1 MYSRDSYL
9 EMFMEINNILKD
21 GLVKDPKNKVVKNMI
36 SLNDRMFYFTNQLFN
51 KQDSIDMENRLLY
64 QKLHDVQ
71 VELETLKMKCN
82 KT

>member
-9 EMFMEINNILKD
+9 EMFMELNNILND
-21 GLVKDPKNKVVKNMI
+21 GLAKDPKNKVVKNMI
-36 SLNDRMFYFTNQLFN
+36 SLHDRMFYFTNQLFN
-51 KQDSIDMENRLLY
+51 QQDSIDMENRLLY
-64 QKLHDVQ
+64 KKLHEVQ

>member
-9 EMFMEINNILKD
+9 EMFVELNNILKE
-21 GLVKDPKNKVVKNMI
+21 GITKDPNNKVVKNMI
-36 SLNDRMFYFTNQLFN
+36 NINDRMFFYTNQLFN

-64 QKLHDVQ
+64 QKLHETQ

>member
-9 EMFMEINNILKD
+9 KMFMELNNILKD
-21 GLVKDPKNKVVKNMI
+21 GMAKDPKNKVVKNMI
-36 SLNDRMFYFTNQLFN
+36 GLNDKMFYFTNQLFN
-51 KQDSIDMENRLLY
+51 QQDSIDMENRLLY
-64 QKLHDVQ
+64 KKLHEVQ

>member
-9 EMFMEINNILKD
+9 KMFMELNNILKD
-21 GLVKDPKNKVVKNMI
+21 GLAKDPKNKAVKNI
-36 SLNDRMFYFTNQLFN
+36 IGLNDRMFYFTNQLFN

-64 QKLHDVQ
+64 KKLHDVQ
-71 VELETLKMKCN
+71 VDLETLKMKRN

>member
-9 EMFMEINNILKD
+9 KMFMELNNILKD
-21 GLVKDPKNKVVKNMI
+21 GLDKDPKNKVVKNMI
-36 SLNDRMFYFTNQLFN
+36 GLNDRMFYFTNQLFN
-51 KQDSIDMENRLLY
+51 QQDSIDMENRLLY
-64 QKLHDVQ
+64 KKLHEVQ

>member
-9 EMFMEINNILKD
+9 EMFMELNNILKD
-21 GLVKDPKNKVVKNMI
+21 GLAKDPNNKVVKNMI
-36 SLNDRMFYFTNQLFN
+36 SLHDRMFLFTNQLFN

-64 QKLHDVQ
+64 KKLHEVQ
-71 VELETLKMKCN
+71 MELETLKMKCN

>member
-1 MYSRDSYL
+1 
-9 EMFMEINNILKD
+9 MELNNILND
-21 GLVKDPKNKVVKNMI
+21 GLAKDPKNKVVKNMI
-36 SLNDRMFYFTNQLFN
+36 SLHDRMFYFTNQLFN

-71 VELETLKMKCN
+71 MELEILKMKCN

>member
-9 EMFMEINNILKD
+9 EMFMELNNILKD
-21 GLVKDPKNKVVKNMI
+21 GLAKDPKNKVVKNMI
-36 SLNDRMFYFTNQLFN
+36 SLHDRMFLFTNQLFN

-64 QKLHDVQ
+64 KKLHEVQ
-71 VELETLKMKCN
+71 MELETLKMKCN

>member
-21 GLVKDPKNKVVKNMI
+21 GLSKDPKNKVVKNMI
-36 SLNDRMFYFTNQLFN
+36 SLHDKMFLFTNQLFN

-64 QKLHDVQ
+64 KKLHDVQ

>member
-9 EMFMEINNILKD
+9 EMFMELNNILKD
-21 GLVKDPKNKVVKNMI
+21 GLAKDPNNKVVKNMI
-36 SLNDRMFYFTNQLFN
+36 SLHDKMFLFTNQLFN

-64 QKLHDVQ
+64 KKLHDTQ
-71 VELETLKMKCN
+71 TELETLKMKCN

>member
-9 EMFMEINNILKD
+9 EMFMELNNILND
-21 GLVKDPKNKVVKNMI
+21 GLAKDPKNKVVKNMI
-36 SLNDRMFYFTNQLFN
+36 SLHDRMFYFTNQLFN

-64 QKLHDVQ
+64 QKFHDVQ
-71 VELETLKMKCN
+71 MELEILKMKCN

>member
-9 EMFMEINNILKD
+9 EMFIELNNILKE
-21 GLVKDPKNKVVKNMI
+21 GIAKDPDNKVVKNMI
-36 SLNDRMFYFTNQLFN
+36 NINDRMFFYTNQLFN

-64 QKLHDVQ
+64 QKLHETQ

>member
-1 MYSRDSYL
+1 
-9 EMFMEINNILKD
+9 
-21 GLVKDPKNKVVKNMI
+21 
-36 SLNDRMFYFTNQLFN
+36 MFYFTNQLFN